1 MANGGDLL
9 LYGNVTGTGEL
20 SIASGASITL
30 QTAVGTGQTLAFGM
44 NGHALLNDPHAF
56 AGTIVDFNG
65 DDVLELASTQASS
78 ATWADGVLTLDTDLG
93 PLRLKFAGNYAP
105 DGFTVEPDGLGGTN
119 VAGGRGDVHMMTFD
133 GLRYDFQAVGEFVA
147 VKWTDPGTP
156 LQIQIE
162 TAGIHGVAS
171 ITTAL
176 AAAFG
181 NTVVTF
187 AIGRPISLHVDGAP
201 DTALH
206 VSGTQAVPG
215 GTLAQLSSN
224 TYQLTWAT
232 GQAVT
237 VSYHGDW
244 LDWGVALAPQ
254 DGPGSVQGL
263 LGSHSGQGMEFQLP
277 DGTVLQH
284 PLSNEEIV
292 GRFADAWR
300 VDHDMH
306 SPASYHTHHD
316 AIL

>member
-1 MANGGDLL
+1 
-9 LYGNVTGTGEL
+9 
-20 SIASGASITL
+20 
-30 QTAVGTGQTLAFGM
+30 
-44 NGHALLNDPHAF
+44 
-56 AGTIVDFNG
+56 
-65 DDVLELASTQASS
+65 
-78 ATWADGVLTLDTDLG
+78 VLTLDTDLG
-93 PLRLKFAGNYAP
+93 PLRLKVAGNYAA
-105 DGFTVEPDGLGGTN
+105 DGFTVEADGLGGTN

-147 VKWTDPGTP
+147 VQWTDPGTP
-156 LQIQIE
+156 LQIRIE

-171 ITTAL
+171 ITTEL

-181 NTVVTF
+181 DTWVTF

-201 DTALH
+201 DTSLH

-244 LDWGVALAPQ
+244 LDWGVALGPQ

-263 LGSHSGQGMEFQLP
+263 LGTHSGQGTEFQLP

-300 VDHDMH
+300 VDHDLP
-306 SPASYHTHHD
+306 SPASSHIHDD